1 MKQKQVEEFGWYLR
15 AGYPY
20 FFISTSEM
28 ERTINLLSA
37 VADSDEDK
45 SGNKLYNSFVWD
57 INGGPVKNENG
68 EPRLPVD
75 YMELLDL
82 IERSPA
88 GSVFFLKNF
97 DWFLKDEYGKAN
109 KSVVTFFQD
118 KYSLFCTADRRKAV
132 VIVTDADFEVVPAAI
147 KKDFLPMDFDLPGE
161 KEMEVAVDKII
172 KTASRN
178 PKFEK
183 PDEKVKLRLID
194 ACLGL
199 TIQQAENALAYCLV
213 SEGRLD
219 PKVIDRIA
227 CKELEKIAG
236 LSYVDYDVP
245 LESVLGYDNIKRFTL
260 GTINHPNSHGI
271 ILIGPCGT
279 GKTMLT
285 RAIGTAS
292 GRRVLEIEFAELQG
306 GLVGDNE
313 RMVRELIRAV
323 RAKAG
328 SQGVICLVD
337 EIEKGLS
344 GIGGQQSVSSD
355 SINKRAMGQWLKFM
369 SDPCCN
375 VYFLG
380 TCNDISSIPPE
391 YLRAG
396 RWDTAPFYVD
406 LPGKDERKIILD
418 YYKAKHSL
426 NGKKKQNV
434 LSASDTAGWSGAEL
448 EAVCNIA
455 EMMNSTLTEAK
466 NFVIPM
472 SVIMKEAITELETWR
487 SRTIPAS
494 TPVKGTKVETMDLD
508 RYLDFTK
515 RVEKK

>member
-20 FFISTSEM
+20 FFISSSEM
-28 ERTINLLSA
+28 ERTISLLSSA
-37 VADSDEDK
+37 ADSDEDK
-45 SGNKLYNSFVWD
+45 NGKKLYNSFVWD
-57 INGGPVKNENG
+57 INGGPAKDERNN
-68 EPRLPVD
+68 PRLPVD
-75 YMELLDL
+75 YMELLEL
-82 IERSPA
+82 VEKSPA
-88 GSVFFLKNF
+88 GAVFFLKNF
-97 DWFLKDEYGKAN
+97 DWFLADEYGKPN
-109 KSVVTFFQD
+109 KSVITFFQD
-118 KYSLFCTADRRKAV
+118 HYSLFCTADRRKAIA
-132 VIVTDADFEVVPAAI
+132 IVTDADFEAVPAAI

-161 KEMEVAVDKII
+161 KEMGIAVDKII
-172 KTASRN
+172 NTASKN
-178 PKFEK
+178 PKFKK
-183 PDEKVKLRLID
+183 PDEKTKLRLID

-292 GRRVLEIEFAELQG
+292 GRRVLEVEFAELQG
-306 GLVGDNE
+306 GIVGDNE

-328 SQGVICLVD
+328 SQGVIVLCD

-369 SDPCCN
+369 SDPRCN

-406 LPGKDERKIILD
+406 LPAEDERKIILN
-418 YYKAKHSL
+418 YYRGKHNL
-426 NGKKKQNV
+426 NGKKKQNE
-434 LSASDTAGWSGAEL
+434 LAAKDTEGWSGAEL

-455 EMMNSTLTEAK
+455 EMMNSTLAEAK

-472 SVIMKEAITELETWR
+472 SVIMKEAIIELEKWR

-494 TPVKGTKVETMDLD
+494 TPVKGMKVKTADLD
-508 RYLDFTK
+508 RYLDFTRTAK
-515 RVEKK
+515 E